1 LININT
7 LGAGYPLSI
16 GDSTVISNNNPT
28 LVAKGNLD
36 GNGSEDV
43 FLVQQALQFAA
54 SGDSTVAPFLGAQS
68 APCFGDL
75 DGSNEVDSGDVSLC
89 LLDTGVCEGCP
100 SDLDGSGEVDSADV
114 SLVLLSTGPC
124 N

>member
-1 LININT
+1 
-7 LGAGYPLSI
+7 
-16 GDSTVISNNNPT
+16 VISDNNPT

-43 FLVQQALQFAA
+43 FLVQQASQFAL

-75 DGSNEVDSGDVSLC
+75 DGSGEVDSSDVSLC
-89 LLDTGVCEGCP
+89 LLDYGICEGC
-100 SDLDGSGEVDSADV
+100 STDLDGSGEVDSSDV